1 MWQKK
6 SKSER
11 EILMKK
17 VLAFILT
24 LTMVALLLPS
34 ALAEGDGSFASVKE
48 FLCAPS
54 PYTNSDAYGKNIDA
68 TLTESGTTVSLG
80 TAGGYVIYEFKEPIK
95 NSKTNPYGIDFKIVG
110 NSFNGAYTTQEPG
123 QVWVSQDGENW
134 YALAGSE
141 HYEDA
146 TVWDYSITYKNSADG
161 VIPFSDNCSHEG
173 TLKGNYPLAE
183 NYPTVSFSD
192 DELTLGGILLGYE
205 RSASTANGIATS
217 FGYADALK
225 ADKTDALKNPYCEN
239 PSANSIDGQF
249 DLDWAVDGEGYPVAL
264 SWAKYVKVQ
273 SATLIDGGAF
283 GEKSTELSKVIVVG
297 ENESA
302 QATTADYGIKIDGK
316 AVELSSDKVIYDVS
330 SLAGEDGFEV
340 SVDAD
345 GANVYINNSYGAQ
358 RAFDSAPAKG
368 IVRVIIQQGE
378 SAPRIFYLKT
388 GKGGNMPS
396 EPHVPDSDLEHIVGE
411 SVTLSFSFSADEVVI
426 PKQTMT
432 VDDGLGEK
440 YGYEVAKKDH
450 NGSRVDGVSVFDV
463 IVAAHK
469 AYYGD
474 AFTPET
480 AENYLIMSDSFIT
493 KVFGQSTSVL
503 GFLVNSYMP
512 NDGIINPLFGTYTSY
527 SCDTAKVKDGDFVS
541 FYLYQDKSYWSD
553 NATYFDK
560 DSFTAE
566 AGEEVTLNISAY
578 CAMYYGA
585 CEKDVI
591 AEHTLPAAG
600 AEVYYYDEN
609 NQPVLLGVA
618 DENGNITVS
627 FDKAGSYKL
636 FTLGKINDE
645 YGYECPVI
653 PGWCE
658 AEITESQ
665 SEPSS
670 WDKII
675 GFLKS
680 VFDWIVK
687 ILTAAFDFIKNI
699 I

>member
-1 MWQKK
+1 
-6 SKSER
+6 
-11 EILMKK
+11 MKK
-17 VLAFILT
+17 LLALFLT
-24 LTMVALLLPS
+24 LTMVILLLPS
-34 ALAEGDGSFASVKE
+34 ALAEGDDSFASVKE

-54 PYTNSDAYGKNIDA
+54 PYTNGDAYGKNIDG
-68 TLTESGTTVSLG
+68 TLTQSGTTVSLG

-95 NSKTNPYGIDFKIVG
+95 NSKANPYGIDFKIVG

-141 HYEDA
+141 HYEDS
-146 TVWDYSITYKNSADG
+146 TVWDYSITYKNSTDG
-161 VIPFSDNCSHEG
+161 VIPFTDNCAHEG
-173 TLKGNYPLAE
+173 ELRGNYPLAE

-192 DELTLGGILLGYE
+192 DELTLGGILLRYE
-205 RSASTANGIATS
+205 RNESTANGIVTS

-239 PSANSIDGQF
+239 PATNGIDGEF
-249 DLDWAVDGEGYPVAL
+249 DLDWAVDSEGYPVAL
-264 SWAKYVKVQ
+264 SRAKYVKVQ
-273 SATLIDGGAF
+273 SATLINGGAF
-283 GEKSTELSKVIVVG
+283 GEKSTELSKVILID
-297 ENESA
+297 ENEA
-302 QATTADYGIKIDGK
+302 AEATTADYDIEVNGK

-330 SLAGEDGFEV
+330 ELAGDSGFEI

-345 GANVYINNSYGAQ
+345 GANVYINNLYGTS
-358 RAFDSAPAKG
+358 RTFDSAPAKG

-378 SAPRIFYLKT
+378 SAPTVYYLKT
-388 GKGGNMPS
+388 NKGGEMPS
-396 EPHVPDSDLEHIVGE
+396 EPYVPDTDLEHIVGE
-411 SVTLSFSFSADEVVI
+411 SMTVSFSYSAGEVVI
-426 PKQTMT
+426 PKQTIT

-450 NGSRVDGVSVFDV
+450 NGERIDGVSVFDI

-493 KVFGQSTSVL
+493 KAFGVGTSVV
-503 GFLVNSYMP
+503 GFLVNYSMP
-512 NDGIINPLFGTYTSY
+512 NDGIINPLYGTYTCY

-560 DSFTAE
+560 DNFSAS
-566 AGEEVTLNISAY
+566 AGEEVTLNISTY

-585 CEKDVI
+585 CESNVI
-591 AEHTLPAAG
+591 AQHTLPAAG
-600 AEVYYYDEN
+600 AEVWYYDEN
-609 NQPVLLGVA
+609 NQPVLLGYA

-627 FDKAGSYKL
+627 FDKPGSYKL
-636 FTLGKINDE
+636 FTGGTVNDE

-665 SEPSS
+665 SEPSC

-680 VFDWIVK
+680 VFDWIVNLFIK
-687 ILTAAFDFIKNI
+687 VLDFIKNI
-699 I
+699 Y